1 MSLQPSN
8 LSDFRMEGA
17 LGSGATSRV
26 LEAVHIASGRK
37 VAIKLLDPPE
47 EELATELRE
56 RFAREAWVLSS
67 VASRHIGRI
76 LGFGFELGQPFLVLE
91 HLDGETLDAR
101 VKREGAVS
109 LAVMRPWIAQLIMAV
124 RDFHALGIIHRDLKP
139 ANIFLQRT
147 GTESIVKVI
156 DFGLARSSEANGALT
171 NSQQVLG
178 SVGYMAPEQ
187 FIDAQSVGPSAD
199 VYAVGSVI
207 FRCLTGQLPFMSRS
221 IDAVIRLKLER
232 DPPLL
237 SSTDRGP
244 KIRSL
249 DGFVA
254 RAMAKDPG
262 TRFQS
267 AKEML
272 DAWWSLGASLD
283 TSDQT
288 SSSLK
293 QVDDPFGTGESKS
306 LLTTAA
312 ASTASASRSRLSE
325 GDRISP
331 PPLSPINRSPHAPAS
346 PRGLRIAPPPP
357 LARPVTT
364 NLGGAGDR
372 TNRND
377 GGLGQAVVSHDPT
390 ALPDVD
396 PVEVDLSMQVSSSE
410 LESDDVPTIRST
422 ELLSLVQKELALA
435 RNRKT

>member
-91 HLDGETLDAR
+91 HLAGETLDAL
-101 VKREGAVS
+101 VKREGALR

-156 DFGLARSSEANGALT
+156 DFGLARSSEANGGLT

-187 FIDAQSVGPSAD
+187 FIDAQSVGPNAD

-232 DPPLL
+232 DPPPL

-262 TRFQS
+262 ARFQS

-283 TSDQT
+283 TADQT

-293 QVDDPFGTGESKS
+293 QVDDPFGTSESKS
-306 LLTTAA
+306 LSNATAGGFA
-312 ASTASASRSRLSE
+312 NASRSIPSE
-325 GDRISP
+325 GDRIS
-331 PPLSPINRSPHAPAS
+331 PPLSPINRSPNAPPS

-357 LARPVTT
+357 LVRPTTT
-364 NLGGAGDR
+364 NARGSGER
-372 TNRND
+372 TNQND
-377 GGLGQAVVSHDPT
+377 GGLGQAVISHDPA

-410 LESDDVPTIRST
+410 LESDDVPTIRSA